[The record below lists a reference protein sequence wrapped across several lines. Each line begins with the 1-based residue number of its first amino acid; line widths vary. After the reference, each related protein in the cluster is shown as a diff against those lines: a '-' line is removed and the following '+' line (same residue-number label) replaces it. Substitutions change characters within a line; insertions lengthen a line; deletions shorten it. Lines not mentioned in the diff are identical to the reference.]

1 MLLPSTPVQFDP
13 DAWHQ
18 TLNKLMGYEP
28 ERMYLTHYCRVENPG
43 ALVGAL
49 HEEIDAYVD
58 IALSCDSGERE
69 TGIRK
74 KLVELYLERLR
85 CHGSRLSEAEIHQLL
100 DMDLAL
106 CAQGLEVWLQRRE
119 NRAA

>member
-1 MLLPSTPVQFDP
+1 
-13 DAWHQ
+13 
-18 TLNKLMGYEP
+18 
-28 ERMYLTHYCRVENPG
+28 VENPG
-43 ALVGAL
+43 TLVGAL

-58 IALSCDSGERE
+58 LALSCDDGERE
-69 TGIRK
+69 NGIRTG
-74 KLVELYLERLR
+74 LDALYLERLR
-85 CHGSRLSEAEIHQLL
+85 RHGSRLPEAEIHQIL